1 MVHAELAPSTV
12 TVPVLRDVA
21 NRSPDDL
28 RQGLE
33 RMRADVKARK
43 IPPEEMRGH
52 TITLSNFGMIGG
64 KYASPLV
71 VPPTVAILG
80 AGRVHE
86 QVRAVDGAPAVRR
99 VLPLSLS
106 FDHRVVTGGEA
117 ARFLT
122 AVIEDLERAD

>member
-1 MVHAELAPSTV
+1 
-12 TVPVLRDVA
+12 
-21 NRSPDDL
+21 
-28 RQGLE
+28 
-33 RMRADVKARK
+33 
-43 IPPEEMRGH
+43 
-52 TITLSNFGMIGG
+52 
-64 KYASPLV
+64 
-71 VPPTVAILG
+71 
-80 AGRVHE
+80 VHE